1 MFLQRGTF
9 LRLYYRII
17 VCRDPPL
24 CGWNQEVS
32 CAALSVDLV
41 SKSGFLLTADPWKI
55 GSVSKSGFLL
65 TADPWK
71 IGSVS
76 KLAFLLTASHWKPY
90 PVSKSGFLLTDDP
103 WKTGSVS
110 KSAFLLT
117 ASSRS
122 DCTRRK
128 AAWMS
133 SGTYPGYSGNDY
145 AETRGIGFEEIL
157 FPQNS

>member
-65 TADPWK
+65 TASPGADGMEGW
-71 IGSVS
+71 
-76 KLAFLLTASHWKPY
+76 
-90 PVSKSGFLLTDDP
+90 
-103 WKTGSVS
+103 
-110 KSAFLLT
+110 
-117 ASSRS
+117 
-122 DCTRRK
+122 RK
-128 AAWMS
+128 ASWML
-133 SGTYPGYSGNDY
+133 SGT
-145 AETRGIGFEEIL
+145 
-157 FPQNS
+157 

>member
-41 SKSGFLLTADPWKI
+41 SKSGFLLTADH
-55 GSVSKSGFLL
+55 
-65 TADPWK
+65 WK

-90 PVSKSGFLLTDDP
+90 PVSKSGFLLTADP
-103 WKTGSVS
+103 WKIGSVS

-117 ASSRS
+117 ASPGA
-122 DCTRRK
+122 DGMEGWRK
-128 AAWMS
+128 ASWML
-133 SGTYPGYSGNDY
+133 SGT
-145 AETRGIGFEEIL
+145 
-157 FPQNS
+157 

>member
-32 CAALSVDLV
+32 CTALSVDL
-41 SKSGFLLTADPWKI
+41 
-55 GSVSKSGFLL
+55 VSKSGFLL

-122 DCTRRK
+122 ECKRRK
-128 AAWMS
+128 AAWMF

>member
-55 GSVSKSGFLL
+55 GSVSKS
-65 TADPWK
+65 
-71 IGSVS
+71 
-76 KLAFLLTASHWKPY
+76 
-90 PVSKSGFLLTDDP
+90 
-103 WKTGSVS
+103 
-110 KSAFLLT
+110 AFLLT

-122 DCTRRK
+122 ECKRRK
-128 AAWMS
+128 AAWMF